1 VNHIVEYL
9 VRTAGSRRIDCLV
22 LLALFAPALFL
33 HLGRSP
39 LLVPDEARY
48 AEIPREMLES
58 GDFITPRL
66 NYVVYFDKPALYY
79 WLNALSFTVFGETEF
94 SARLFSALAGLGTIL
109 LTWRLG
115 WALYGRRV
123 ALFSALILGTS
134 VGFVVQA
141 RLNTIDMTLTF
152 LMTATLC
159 AFVAAARRG
168 GDGKAGYYYLAYACT
183 ALMVLAKG
191 LIGIVLPGV
200 IMLICVALYGRWR
213 LIPRMRPVRG
223 LLLILLLCAPWFILV
238 SVRNPGFVRYFFV
251 HEQFQRF
258 LSTHHQ
264 HSEPFWYFIP
274 ILAGL
279 MFPWSWFL
287 PVSLL
292 RSARRIGRGAGLP
305 DLFFFVW
312 AAVIFVFFSSSGS
325 KLASYILP
333 MFPAAALLT
342 GRMLSSAMDDGISSL
357 RRQALCLAA
366 LLYAGAVG
374 ILIYPLVARHPN
386 LSAVGCATIG
396 IALAC
401 GGMLAARAIRRA
413 DIARYFLGLVV
424 TSYAWCVAG
433 PPFVLEGWEHS
444 KSLKEL
450 ATIVRAEAR
459 PGDTVLSFDFY
470 AQDIPFYARR
480 RVASVDVPRELEY
493 GSAQGDQTGW
503 FMDYGQFYAL
513 WDSRGTLFVIIHE
526 DDMPTLATHAR
537 TPARVLGKKGH
548 IILITNRPARPRSGA
563 MPAPD

>member
-1 VNHIVEYL
+1 MNRIVEYL
-9 VRTAGSRRIDCLV
+9 VRPAGSRRVDCLV

-39 LLVPDEARY
+39 LLAPDEARY

-66 NYVVYFDKPALYY
+66 NYVAYFDKPPLYY
-79 WLNALSFTVFGETEF
+79 WLNALSFSVFGETEF
-94 SARLFSALAGLGTIL
+94 AARLFSALAGLGTIL

-115 WALYGRRV
+115 WALYGRRA
-123 ALFSALILGTS
+123 ALFSALVLGTS

-159 AFVAAARRG
+159 AFAAAARRG
-168 GDGKAGYYYLAYACT
+168 GDGKAGYYCLAYACA

-191 LIGIVLPGV
+191 LIGIVLPAA
-200 IMLICVALYGRWR
+200 IMLICATLYGRWR

-223 LLLILLLCAPWFILV
+223 LLLILLVCAPWFILV
-238 SVRNPGFVRYFFV
+238 SARNPGFARYFFV

-258 LSTHHQ
+258 LSTHHR

-287 PVSLL
+287 PVSVL
-292 RSARRIGRGAGLP
+292 RSVRRIRLGEGRP
-305 DLFFFVW
+305 DLFLCVW

-342 GRMLSSAMDDGISSL
+342 GRMISSAMDDGPPPL
-357 RRQALCLAA
+357 RRHAIGLAA
-366 LLYAGAVG
+366 LLYAGAIG
-374 ILIYPLVARHPN
+374 ILVYPLVARHPD
-386 LSAVGCATIG
+386 LCAGGCATIG
-396 IALAC
+396 IALAS
-401 GGMLAARAIRRA
+401 GGMLAARAVRRGDA
-413 DIARYFLGLVV
+413 ARYFLGLAAA
-424 TSYAWCVAG
+424 SYAWCVAG
-433 PPFVLEGWEHS
+433 PPFVLDQWEHR

-450 ATIVRAEAR
+450 AAIVRDEAR

-470 AQDIPFYARR
+470 PQDVPFYAQRR
-480 RVASVDVPRELEY
+480 IASVEVPGELEY

-513 WDSRGTLFVIIHE
+513 WDSRGPLFVIIHE
-526 DDMPTLATHAR
+526 DDMPTLAAHAR
-537 TPARVLGKKGH
+537 TPARTLGKKGH
-548 IILITNRPARPRSGA
+548 ILLITNRPARPPVNVT
-563 MPAPD
+563 PAPG